1 MKLALIV
8 FPVTT
13 NKKVVNECNRLAKT
27 PRFYERPVI
36 HQKEIKPTQFAYI
49 ATSKKNL
56 IPKNKRIQ
64 SANTVSGKIASSG
77 AITRVAHSM
86 KKPPEPTPPRRN
98 PNIIFTVAD
107 PRECKRMTKI
117 K

>member
-1 MKLALIV
+1 MKLPLIV

-27 PRFYERPVI
+27 PRFYERPDI
-36 HQKEIKPTQFAYI
+36 KQKEIKPTQFAYI
-49 ATSKKNL
+49 ATSNKNMT
-56 IPKNKRIQ
+56 IKNK

-77 AITRVAHSM
+77 VITRVANSM
-86 KKPPEPTPPRRN
+86 KKPPEPAPPRRN

-107 PRECKRMTKI
+107 PRICKRMNK
-117 K
+117 